1 MNIHVANLSVN
12 VIERD
17 LDKLFAA
24 YGQVG
29 FVVIVRNKENGRSMG
44 RAFIEMP
51 VQAEGEQ
58 AILALD
64 QMVIDG
70 QEISVQEVKYKAG
83 EFNN

>member
-1 MNIHVANLSVN
+1 MNIHVANLSLN
-12 VIERD
+12 IIERD

-29 FVVIVRNKENGRSMG
+29 FVVIVRDKVNGRSMG
-44 RAFIEMP
+44 SAFIEMP
-51 VQAEGEQ
+51 QQAEGEQ

-64 QMVIDG
+64 QMEIDG
-70 QEISVQEVKYKAG
+70 QEISVREVKYKAG